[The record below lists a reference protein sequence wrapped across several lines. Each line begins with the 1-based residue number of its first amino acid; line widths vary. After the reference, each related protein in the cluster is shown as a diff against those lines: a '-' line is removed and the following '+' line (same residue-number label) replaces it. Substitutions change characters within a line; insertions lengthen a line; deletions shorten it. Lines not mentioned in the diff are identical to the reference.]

1 MGKKVGKLI
10 KAARTDADMTQE
22 QLARRI
28 SGLSAND
35 ISLAERGEKDLTQVQ
50 LKKIAAI
57 TGVTQA
63 SLINAAKGENKSSK
77 KTTTTK
83 KTTTAKTPAN
93 ANSTMKVTATE
104 RKLTLPLPDHISH
117 LKKLLLL
124 LLKSVHYYTKTLPVL
139 HLYEAYK
146 IPVESL
152 MQSQIPPPGTG
163 RIKPTRHRLHLPV
176 ESHFHLPQNRL
187 LIN

>member
-35 ISLAERGEKDLTQVQ
+35 ISLAERGEKDLTQAQ

-63 SLINAAKGENKSSK
+63 SLINAAKEESESSK

-104 RKLTLPLPDHISH
+104 RKL
-117 LKKLLLL
+117 
-124 LLKSVHYYTKTLPVL
+124 V
-139 HLYEAYK
+139 EAYRLAGSDAK
-146 IPVESL
+146 KRAMDILKGKEENVLGSLLEGTDISDKVEDVLGDVLGSL
-152 MQSQIPPPGTG
+152 LGN
-163 RIKPTRHRLHLPV
+163 K
-176 ESHFHLPQNRL
+176 
-187 LIN
+187 

>member
-10 KAARTDADMTQE
+10 KAARTGADMTQE

-35 ISLAERGEKDLTQVQ
+35 ISLAERGEKDLTQAQ
-50 LKKIAAI
+50 LKKIATI

-63 SLINAAKGENKSSK
+63 SLINAAKEENGTAKKSTAK

-83 KTTTAKTPAN
+83 TSTAKTPAN

-104 RKLTLPLPDHISH
+104 RKLVEAYRLADADA
-117 LKKLLLL
+117 KKRAMN
-124 LLKSVHYYTKTLPVL
+124 LLKGKEEGVLETLLGSGDIADTVEDVL
-139 HLYEAYK
+139 GDVL
-146 IPVESL
+146 
-152 MQSQIPPPGTG
+152 GG
-163 RIKPTRHRLHLPV
+163 
-176 ESHFHLPQNRL
+176 L
-187 LIN
+187 LGNK